1 MIVMCSCSEVRGFIV
16 ISSHRTRVWRAI
28 GARTLKLGWVR
39 REGRERGREEEREGG
54 EGGKEGGRK
63 QGEER
68 EGGKEGRWEKHTHPH
83 PLTGLTR
90 DHLIVLAYL
99 LGSDYVEGVEGVGVV
114 SAMELLRDFP
124 GDGLEP
130 LRKFRWDDVGGI
142 KSQQVQCCD
151 CPGLVLSLP
160 PNFLS

>member
-1 MIVMCSCSEVRGFIV
+1 MIVMCSCSKVRGFIV

-39 REGRERGREEEREGG
+39 REGGEGGREEARGG
-54 EGGKEGGRK
+54 EGRRKGRTV
-63 QGEER
+63 GETT
-68 EGGKEGRWEKHTHPH
+68 HTPH

-130 LRKFRWDDVGGI
+130 LRKFR
-142 KSQQVQCCD
+142 
-151 CPGLVLSLP
+151 
-160 PNFLS
+160 

>member
-1 MIVMCSCSEVRGFIV
+1 MFLFGGE
-16 ISSHRTRVWRAI
+16 RVYRHFFSQNKSVESYRSKDI
-28 GARTLKLGWVR
+28 EIRLGE
-39 REGRERGREEEREGG
+39 EGGEGEREGG

-68 EGGKEGRWEKHTHPH
+68 EGGKEGWWEKHTHPH

-130 LRKFRWDDVGGI
+130 LRKFR
-142 KSQQVQCCD
+142 
-151 CPGLVLSLP
+151 
-160 PNFLS
+160 